1 LANGYLQRRNARV
14 ALDRLK
20 REIILGMV
28 ISSMMLGTG
37 TWRYFIV
44 VGANDALW
52 SIVAALG
59 ALGLLATLI
68 LPWLWKS
75 PEAGWRP

>member
-1 LANGYLQRRNARV
+1 
-14 ALDRLK
+14 
-20 REIILGMV
+20 MV
-28 ISSMMLGTG
+28 VSSMMLGTG

-52 SIVAALG
+52 SVVAALG
-59 ALGLLATLI
+59 ALGLLVTLI

-75 PEAGWRP
+75 PEKPASAVVRRVGGALFAVLLALV